1 LKNGQKTV
9 VRMQMTY
16 ISPILDE
23 IWPKFWRNSTYFCYY
38 FNYLSLKND
47 YF

>member
-23 IWPKFWRNSTYFCYY
+23 IWPKF
-38 FNYLSLKND
+38 
-47 YF
+47 